1 MTAMQVQ
8 FEGKLLPQEEADEVV
23 SHASALAIGPN
34 FYKTH
39 TAYAFLTVADFD
51 SWAQA
56 SGLTGRVSR
65 LRERIAAAQDACATT
80 DDIVQAA
87 RNKERRMRTQLQRLS
102 NETGYPI
109 GSEALLRCATIERPA
124 DVPKIFDS
132 AILWENINYG
142 GRWLPVYQ
150 DLPDL
155 TWFNFNDITT
165 SIRGIGEGALFSD
178 TRYRGRIFWL
188 LTNPLPPGFAIF
200 SIPWLAGFNDVTS
213 SLVVYS

>member
-1 MTAMQVQ
+1 MTAVQVQ
-8 FEGKLLPQEEADEVV
+8 FEGQLLPQEEADEVV
-23 SHASALAIGPN
+23 SHAPVLAIGPSY
-34 FYKTH
+34 YKAH
-39 TAYAFLTVADFD
+39 TAYAFSTVTALH
-51 SWAQA
+51 SWAKT
-56 SGLTGRVSR
+56 SGLTSRVSQ

-87 RNKERRMRTQLQRLS
+87 RNNEQRMRTQLQRLS
-102 NETGYPI
+102 SETGYPI
-109 GSEALLRCATIERPA
+109 ASEALLRYATIERPA

-155 TWFNFNDITT
+155 TWFNFNDITS

-178 TRYRGRIFWL
+178 TRYRGRIFWI
-188 LTNPLPPGFAIF
+188 LTNPLPPSFAIF
-200 SIPWLAGFNDVTS
+200 SIPWLAGF
-213 SLVVYS
+213 